1 MGGTKVLLGVLVFAA
16 TLRAGSQATSSAS
29 AFASPQ
35 PDHTVEQH
43 RAGLIAF
50 AQGDHETAIRE
61 FKKAVHD
68 HPGNSEDWLWLGRSL
83 GRKAENVN
91 PLRAA
96 FVVSEVRKAFEKSVE
111 LDPKNLEARADLLD
125 FYLAAPSAFGGGKD
139 KAQAQA
145 DAIGRLNKGDGL
157 LALSRI
163 AEEEQKYPLAEQDL
177 KTAAE
182 LDPGPGRFRELG
194 GYYRRRKNYPAMEAA
209 FRKSGDAKSF
219 YDLAVGLLEESQK
232 LPEAAE
238 LVKKFLA
245 AGTPAAGDE
254 PTIAQA
260 RLLLGKIEAR
270 QGRRQEAAREFRA
283 ALQDNPNFKDAKK
296 ELEKVE

>member
-1 MGGTKVLLGVLVFAA
+1 MGKKHVFPLALL
-16 TLRAGSQATSSAS
+16 ATSLALYAAPAS
-29 AFASPQ
+29 GSDAAA
-35 PDHTVEQH
+35 PDHAVEQH

-50 AQGDHETAIRE
+50 VQGDHEKAISE

-68 HPGNSEDWLWLGRSL
+68 HPGTSEDWLWLGRAL

-96 FVVSEVRKAFEKSVE
+96 FVVGEVRKAFEKSVE

-139 KAQAQA
+139 KAQQQA

-182 LDPGPGRFRELG
+182 VDPSPGRYRELG

-232 LPEAAE
+232 LPEAEE
-238 LVKKFLA
+238 LVKKFMA
-245 AGTPAAGDE
+245 SGPPPAGDE
-254 PTIAQA
+254 PTTAQA
-260 RLLLGKIEAR
+260 LLLLGKIQAR
-270 QGRRQEAAREFRA
+270 QGRRQDAAREFRA
-283 ALQDNPNFKDAKK
+283 ALKENPNFKDAKK